1 MKTMLSHLIEQFQC
15 IYNGS
20 PWYGDSLLQKLE
32 KADAEAVF
40 ATPAPGLHSVAQ
52 QVAHI
57 LAWRR
62 VLAERLKGNADFQV
76 KINSASDWPSQA
88 ELQVKGWD
96 AILAELTEN
105 QQEITQLLSAE
116 TDDLLDRLYD
126 GKRTFRMLIEGIL
139 QHDIYH
145 IGQIGLVLT
154 LINEEK
160 LSQKV

>member
-1 MKTMLSHLIEQFQC
+1 MKTMLSHLIEQFHC

-32 KADAEAVF
+32 KVDAEAVF
-40 ATPAPGLHSVAQ
+40 TTPAPGLHSVAQ

-57 LAWRR
+57 LSWRR
-62 VLAERLKGNADFQV
+62 VLAERLKGNAGYQV
-76 KINSASDWPSQA
+76 KINSASDWPSHADLQA
-88 ELQVKGWD
+88 KGWD
-96 AILAELTEN
+96 AILAELAEN
-105 QQEITQLLSAE
+105 QQEIIQLLSAE
-116 TDDLLDRLYD
+116 TDDLLDRLFD
-126 GKRTFRMLIEGIL
+126 GKRTFRMLMEGIL